1 MYESASTLSTNVSL
15 CELVCIR
22 GPIELERVCHCV
34 YLVCLCQ
41 TRELERVCLHDS
53 KRSSVEHTRRCAESL
68 MLLGQSDRAVQLL
81 LETDAAHDTYYI
93 DSLRSA
99 HARAPASHSRLR
111 HNNRHVSV
119 CRMHPNAV
127 TTRRLF

>member
-1 MYESASTLSTNVSL
+1 MCL
-15 CELVCIR
+15 
-22 GPIELERVCHCV
+22 
-34 YLVCLCQ
+34 CLCQ

-99 HARAPASHSRLR
+99 RARTHLPVTPGYVTTIVMYPSVVCTQTLSQRAVCFDSAGRVLSPAFGRQGR
-111 HNNRHVSV
+111 HNPPSN
-119 CRMHPNAV
+119 
-127 TTRRLF
+127 